1 MKNSVQLRKVTLL
14 CFSKTHEFCISK
26 AAFTISFFAAVSH
39 NYDHKQWTLK
49 HRNTQNR
56 SKSTYHKSILNPL
69 KQTSNSEGVHWDDW
83 QQRRKQKSAGFWTSE
98 FMRFWKAR
106 LSVERK
112 AGGILVKSNLV
123 FMATPLP
130 LLSHSERGKEMT
142 LAGEQDTSKR
152 LLWFNF
158 VVGLIFFSLLQP
170 D

>member
-56 SKSTYHKSILNPL
+56 SKSTYHISILNPL

-83 QQRRKQKSAGFWTSE
+83 QQRRTQKSAGFWTSE

-112 AGGILVKSNLV
+112 AGGIL
-123 FMATPLP
+123 ATLSSWP
-130 LLSHSERGKEMT
+130 LLCPSFLTLRGGKRWPSQ
-142 LAGEQDTSKR
+142 GSKIHQKGCCGSI
-152 LLWFNF
+152 LWL
-158 VVGLIFFSLLQP
+158 V
-170 D
+170 